1 MINHFS
7 FRFNTVLKAKKTMED
22 NRKSEFGFAIQ
33 KQQSEETKLI
43 HLLTKRN
50 EIIKKKEVKA
60 KKVFK
65 IKEMKE
71 LNSQIK
77 MIDDL
82 IVQQRK
88 VLREK
93 EEAVNHTRKELIQAS
108 KAKKTFEILKEKDY
122 EVFKYEQAKDE
133 ESLVDQLVSY
143 KAATR

>member
-1 MINHFS
+1 
-7 FRFNTVLKAKKTMED
+7 MED